1 MTFALTTLYS
11 SDFLNPPDHEKTL
24 KMQQSHTL
32 GIDFGTSNSA
42 AGFMQGNTPRLVEFA
57 QGQSTLPTAFFFD
70 FATRETLIGQAAN
83 SALIDGLEGR
93 YMRALKR
100 VLGKPVMHEKRRI
113 LNETVTFVDIIAR
126 FLAEIKQRAEAA
138 SGHPFDNVLSGR
150 PVHFHDEGAALDAKA
165 EDDLR
170 QCYLAAGFKQVRF
183 IPEPEAA
190 AISVREPL
198 AKSTLGLVVDIG
210 GGTSD
215 FSLFESVD
223 GGVNIIASHGIRIGG
238 TDFDRAISI
247 KHVMPLLGKGAQLR
261 KHLGAGMLAAP
272 NAIFNDLATWEK
284 IPFLYGSDTT
294 RMVAEMHMLA
304 VEPAKFKRLVTVLE
318 FQLGHDIAFAVEQGK
333 IDANNAKGQAVCI
346 KLGVLEP
353 ALVAGLSTDALNR
366 SIASDVAAITACALE
381 TLQMADVPK
390 DRVGRIV
397 FVGGSSLTSAVTT
410 ALSAA
415 FPDAECVYSQVF
427 TAVTNGLAIAA
438 QT

>member
-1 MTFALTTLYS
+1 
-11 SDFLNPPDHEKTL
+11 
-24 KMQQSHTL
+24 MQQSHTL

-42 AGFMQGNTPRLVEFA
+42 AGFMQDNTPRLVEFA
-57 QGQSTLPTAFFFD
+57 SGESTLPTAFFFD

-83 SALIDGLEGR
+83 TALIDGLEGR

-100 VLGKPVMHEKRRI
+100 VLGKPIMHEKRRI
-113 LNETVTFVDIIAR
+113 LNDTVTFVDIIAR
-126 FLAEIKQRAEAA
+126 FLAEIKERAEKV

-150 PVHFHDEGAALDAKA
+150 PVHFHNEGGALDAKA

-183 IPEPEAA
+183 MPEPEAA
-190 AISVREPL
+190 AISIRAPL
-198 AKSTLGLVVDIG
+198 PASKLGLVVDIG

-215 FSLFESVD
+215 FSLFETGD

-247 KHVMPLLGKGAQLR
+247 EHVMPLLGKGAQLR
-261 KHLGAGMLAAP
+261 KHLGAGTLVAP

-284 IPFLYGSDTT
+284 IPFLYSSDTT
-294 RMVAEMHMLA
+294 RMVAEMQSLA
-304 VEPAKFKRLVTVLE
+304 MQPAKFKRLATTLE

-333 IDANNAKGQAVCI
+333 IDANNAKGQAASI

-353 ALVAGLSTDALNR
+353 ELAAGLSTDALNL

-381 TLQMADVPK
+381 TLHIAGVSK
-390 DRVGRIV
+390 DHVGRIV
-397 FVGGSSLTSAVTT
+397 FVGGSSLTSAVTK

-415 FPDAECVYSQVF
+415 FPDAECVFSEVF

-438 QT
+438 EP